1 MTGTPHP
8 VHRPGRH
15 RGQDPGGRV
24 PAQDPAEPGT
34 PPLRTTGPDPTGTPA
49 GGAHESPAL
58 AAYKSPGRGPAQD
71 THAPRT
77 PVVELRDVVKEYAGG
92 VRALDGVDLTV
103 DQGELVGIVGPS
115 GSGKS
120 TLLHIVGTLDRPT
133 TGTVAI
139 AGHDIAALTDRKLS
153 ALRARHIGF
162 VFQAFHL
169 APGVAAVDN
178 VAEGLLYSGL
188 PRARRRALA
197 ADALARV
204 GLADRARH
212 RPHEL
217 SGGQKQRVAIARAI
231 VGQPDLLLA
240 DEPTGALDTASGE
253 VVMELLHTLNQ
264 EGATIAVITHDTEI
278 AQRLPRRVRIRDGR
292 VVADSARGKVVV

>member
-1 MTGTPHP
+1 MTRTVPHIEGPGPIPGP
-8 VHRPGRH
+8 VHGSAPV
-15 RGQDPGGRV
+15 RV
-24 PAQDPAEPGT
+24 
-34 PPLRTTGPDPTGTPA
+34 
-49 GGAHESPAL
+49 
-58 AAYKSPGRGPAQD
+58 
-71 THAPRT
+71 

-103 DQGELVGIVGPS
+103 GEGELVGIVGPS

-133 TGTVAI
+133 AGTVAI
-139 AGHDIAALTDRKLS
+139 AGHDVAALTDRRLS

-169 APGVAAVDN
+169 APGVTAVDN

-188 PRARRRALA
+188 PRARRRRLA
-197 ADALARV
+197 AEALARV
-204 GLADRARH
+204 GLADRTGH

-217 SGGQKQRVAIARAI
+217 SGGQKQRVAIARAV

-253 VVMELLHTLNQ
+253 AVMELLHALNQ

-278 AQRLPRRVRIRDGR
+278 AQRLPRTVRIRDGR
-292 VVADSARGKVVV
+292 VVADSARGKDVV

>member
-1 MTGTPHP
+1 MTGTPHRDP
-8 VHRPGRH
+8 DPALYLGHRPGGTAPDARAT
-15 RGQDPGGRV
+15 RRPD
-24 PAQDPAEPGT
+24 AELPKVV
-34 PPLRTTGPDPTGTPA
+34 
-49 GGAHESPAL
+49 ESPKA
-58 AAYKSPGRGPAQD
+58 GE
-71 THAPRT
+71 PRN
-77 PVVELRDVVKEYAGG
+77 VVELRNVVKEYAGG
-92 VRALDGVDLTV
+92 VRALDGVDLSV
-103 DQGELVGIVGPS
+103 EEGELVGIVGPS

-120 TLLHIVGTLDRPT
+120 TLLHIIGTLDLPT

-169 APGVAAVDN
+169 APGVTAVDN

-188 PRARRRALA
+188 TRARRRALA

-253 VVMELLHTLNQ
+253 AVMDLLHTLNQ

-278 AQRLPRRVRIRDGR
+278 ARSLPRRVRIRDGR
-292 VVADSARGKVVV
+292 VVADSARGKVVA

>member
-1 MTGTPHP
+1 MTGTPHLDP
-8 VHRPGRH
+8 EPALHPGQH
-15 RGQDPGGRV
+15 PGGTAPDARATRRPDV
-24 PAQDPAEPGT
+24 ELPKVVGSPKAVEP
-34 PPLRTTGPDPTGTPA
+34 RN
-49 GGAHESPAL
+49 
-58 AAYKSPGRGPAQD
+58 
-71 THAPRT
+71 
-77 PVVELRDVVKEYAGG
+77 VVELRNVVKEYAGG
-92 VRALDGVDLTV
+92 VRALDGVDLSV
-103 DQGELVGIVGPS
+103 EEGELVGIVGPS

-120 TLLHIVGTLDRPT
+120 TLLHIIGTLDLPT

-169 APGVAAVDN
+169 APGVTAVDN

-253 VVMELLHTLNQ
+253 AVMDLLHTLNQ

-278 AQRLPRRVRIRDGR
+278 ARSLPRRVRIRDGR
-292 VVADSARGKVVV
+292 VVADSARGKVVA